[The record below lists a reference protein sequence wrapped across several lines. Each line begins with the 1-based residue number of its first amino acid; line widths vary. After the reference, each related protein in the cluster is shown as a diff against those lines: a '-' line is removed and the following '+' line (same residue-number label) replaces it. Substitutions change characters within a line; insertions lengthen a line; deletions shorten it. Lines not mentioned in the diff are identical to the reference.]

1 MSRLKQLIQ
10 EIHRRSLWQVLV
22 IYMGGS
28 WITLQLVDTLAGALN
43 LPDWAPPLALFLLI
57 IGFPIVLAT
66 AFVQE
71 DGRRAKSEAA
81 EATHASTGA
90 AARLERPRVARNQ
103 EPSVLAAH
111 SALRRILTWRN
122 AIVGGVLAFALWGIV
137 AAGWLLLGARGAGSE
152 DTSLPAASPTLVA
165 VFPFSVR
172 ASDELGY
179 LAEGLVSLMSTKLD
193 GAGDLRSVDPRR
205 IISAAPPEDGTL
217 DPSRVRAL
225 AERLGAGRYV
235 VGDVVEAGGR
245 IQITAALFDQSEEL
259 EPVALASVE
268 GDVAELF
275 SLLDALA
282 AQLLRASGGPGARV
296 RRIAAVTTASLTAL
310 KSYLAGEQ
318 AYRVAQFELA
328 LASFQLA
335 IEEDSSFALAHYR
348 LSLAAEW
355 LSRPELS
362 FDAAM
367 AAHRHAARL
376 SERDRRLLEAFL
388 AWRRGEVQRAEDL
401 YRAHVGAYSDDV
413 EGWFQLGEVLFHA
426 NALRGRSVMDAR
438 AAFAE
443 VLTLEPDDSNA
454 ALHMARIAAGE
465 GNVGELDSLVE
476 AHVRINPEG
485 DRALEL
491 LALQAFF
498 QRDARREQEILSR
511 LEHAN
516 DLTLAVSAWSVAL
529 FTGNLDGA
537 AQLASLLAAPSRP
550 RELRAL
556 GRAWLAHLRLAG
568 GQWVAARVELAAL
581 EDLDQVLAL
590 EARAQLAALGIVPT
604 DPEELTAL
612 RAALESLDAEAVPNS
627 ESPNTFFSA
636 HNGLHPTLRAYL
648 LGLLSVRQGDVAAA
662 LRYAAQ
668 LETMA
673 SPPGAEA
680 LTSDLARGVRALAL
694 RSDGRVS
701 EALEML
707 EATRIEAW
715 YQLAMASP
723 FYSQAAQR
731 FLRAELLREAGRPVE
746 ALEWYSNLTRTSPWE
761 LAFLPFALY
770 GQAQAYEQ
778 LGDWGRAAEYY
789 ARFVELWKGADPELQ
804 PRVDAAQQRLAEI
817 LAERS

>member
-1 MSRLKQLIQ
+1 MSRLKQLIH
-10 EIHRRSLWQVLV
+10 EIHRRSVWQVLV

-57 IGFPIVLAT
+57 IGFPFVLAT

-71 DGRRAKSEAA
+71 PGLRAKGRPA
-81 EATHASTGA
+81 ETTHASTTA
-90 AARLERPRVARNQ
+90 AARLESSTVARNQ

-172 ASDELGY
+172 GRNELGY

-205 IISAAPPEDGTL
+205 VLSAVAGERGPM
-217 DPSRVRAL
+217 DPDRARAL
-225 AERLGAGRYV
+225 AKRLGAGRYV

-245 IQITAALFDQSEEL
+245 IQITATLFDESEA
-259 EPVALASVE
+259 PAVALASVE
-268 GDVAELF
+268 GDAAELF
-275 SLLDALA
+275 HLLDALA
-282 AQLLRASGGPGARV
+282 TQLLRSSGGPGARV
-296 RRIAAVTTASLTAL
+296 RQIAAVTTASLPAL
-310 KSYLAGEQ
+310 KFYLAGEQ
-318 AYRVAQFELA
+318 AYRAGEFEPA
-328 LASFQLA
+328 VEAFQQA
-335 IEEDSSFALAHYR
+335 ISKDSAFALAHYR

-355 LSRPELS
+355 LARTELS

-388 AWRRGEVQRAEDL
+388 AWRRGDARRAEDL
-401 YRAHVGAYSDDV
+401 YRAHVGAYPDDL
-413 EGWFQLGEVLFHA
+413 EGWFQLGEVLFHG
-426 NALRGRSVMDAR
+426 NALRGRSVMEAR
-438 AAFAE
+438 PAFE
-443 VLTLEPDDSNA
+443 RVLTLEPNHTLA

-465 GNVGELDSLVE
+465 RNLEELDSLVDVQ
-476 AHVRINPEG
+476 VRLNPES
-485 DRALEL
+485 DRALEM
-491 LALQAFF
+491 LALQAFSH
-498 QRDARREQEILSR
+498 RDARREQEILSR
-511 LEHAN
+511 LEHTN
-516 DLTLAVSAWSVAL
+516 DLTLIVSAWSVAL
-529 FTGNLDGA
+529 FTDNLNGA
-537 AQLASLLAAPSRP
+537 ERLARLLAAPSRP
-550 RELRAL
+550 RELIAL
-556 GRAWLAHLRLAG
+556 GHAWLAHLQLARG
-568 GQWVAARVELAAL
+568 RWEAAREEFAVVEVS
-581 EDLDQVLAL
+581 DPVLAL
-590 EARAQLAALGIVPT
+590 ETRAQLAAFDLVPT

-612 RAALESLDAEAVPNS
+612 RAALESLDAEAVPDS
-627 ESPNTFFSA
+627 ESPNAFFRA
-636 HNGLHPTLRAYL
+636 HNGLHRPLRAYL

-668 LETMA
+668 VETMA

-731 FLRAELLREAGRPVE
+731 LLRAELLREAGRPVE
-746 ALEWYSNLTRTSPWE
+746 ALEWYRHLVGTSPWE

-778 LGDWGRAAEYY
+778 LGDLDRAIENY
-789 ARFVELWKGADPELQ
+789 AALVELWKDADPEFQ
-804 PRVDAAQQRLAEI
+804 PRVDAAQQRLNEI
-817 LAERS
+817 FAERE